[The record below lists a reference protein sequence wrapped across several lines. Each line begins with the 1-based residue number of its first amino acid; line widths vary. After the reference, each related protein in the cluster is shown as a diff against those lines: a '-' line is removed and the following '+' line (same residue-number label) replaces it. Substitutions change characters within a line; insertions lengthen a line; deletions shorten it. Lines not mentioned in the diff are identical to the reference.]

1 MKKALILI
9 TTAVILFF
17 ATSCSSN
24 DDPGVG
30 IVDPYHYSFTP
41 RDVNY
46 IWAVPYSGQRQIGIL
61 VNNYN
66 QKIEGGNTLESNRRA
81 IAKLWKNVDR
91 PIPEIE
97 TYFKNRLPFIIG
109 YVPIEQNFEYDLRL
123 WKGLGAVIEPDYEE
137 TFCGHC
143 MEYRTEGI
151 ESLKISADKPLFGE
165 EAGASLNKYF
175 TIAEGTRNVKL
186 TYVSAINYEHFPVSE
201 LDGVTFGA
209 ANTPLEGRVID
220 IDRWVAHKPMVSPC
234 MFIGIKEPFDLNDD
248 IVWTFEMTTTAGK
261 YFKVSHRAIPKPS
274 EAEEYFPYLPEFMSE
289 ATLVK

>member
-1 MKKALILI
+1 MIMKRIYYLFITLI
-9 TTAVILFF
+9 FF

-46 IWAVPYSGQRQIGIL
+46 IWAVPFSH
-61 VNNYN
+61 NNDFTVFSIEIATYN
-66 QKIEGGNTLESNRRA
+66 QNANGIIYADHNP
-81 IAKLWKNVDR
+81 IFAKLWKNVDR

-97 TYFKNRLPFIIG
+97 ADIKKHYPYIIG

-123 WKGLGAVIEPDYEE
+123 WKGLGAVIEPGYEE
-137 TFCGHC
+137 IFCGHC

-151 ESLKISADKPLFGE
+151 ESLKISADRPLFGE

-175 TIAEGTRNVKL
+175 ITELGDKFYNLAYPSYSNIPFAELSCKQ
-186 TYVSAINYEHFPVSE
+186 
-201 LDGVTFGA
+201 
-209 ANTPLEGRVID
+209 EGFERCIGD
-220 IDRWVAHKPMVSPC
+220 IDRWIAYHPVAYPSMRVLTL
-234 MFIGIKEPFDLNDD
+234 EPLTESEINNT
-248 IVWTFEMTTTAGK
+248 IWTFEMTTTAGK
-261 YFKVSHRAIPKPS
+261 YFKVSHRAIAKLS
-274 EAEEYFPYLPEFMSE
+274 EGEKEYFPYLPEFMSE